1 MNDIKNPILAEY
13 ASYLESQNIDY
24 RAGQGFSVRFELQNA
39 DVAFIDVDINGK
51 TVTLFDYFGTCYTGI
66 RNTNRVAKVL
76 KEKFPTYTIWVEKY
90 TTFEIDVEKN
100 SLLDRLQI
108 YISASAKWPPSL
120 MKVPELGKRCLEMRL
135 IVD

>member
-13 ASYLESQNIDY
+13 ASYLKSQNIDY

-76 KEKFPTYTIWVEKY
+76 KEKYPTYTIWIEKY
-90 TTFEIDVEKN
+90 TTFEIDVEEKFSFRSIAN
-100 SLLDRLQI
+100 LHKRVCKMAAVIDEGAGIGKEMLGDAFDR
-108 YISASAKWPPSL
+108 
-120 MKVPELGKRCLEMRL
+120 
-135 IVD
+135 